1 MYRVKHVHY
10 RFQNYISIY
19 NKVHLGGRFT
29 TLEGLLQQAYEQLW
43 GRIYNPDSDS
53 STSEEKEKFATFLE
67 RMKDAIDG
75 KMSFTLIMD
84 DPLSASYIQNLYAP
98 DEDPNM
104 TIEEYQRT
112 REQDED
118 LGIADMQVKET
129 S

>member
-1 MYRVKHVHY
+1 
-10 RFQNYISIY
+10 
-19 NKVHLGGRFT
+19 
-29 TLEGLLQQAYEQLW
+29 LLQQAYEQLW
-43 GRIYNPDSDS
+43 GRVYNPDSDS
-53 STSEEKEKFATFLE
+53 TTSDEKEKFAKFLG

-75 KMSFTLIMD
+75 KMQFTLILD

-104 TIEEYQRT
+104 MIEEYPRT

-118 LGIADMQVKET
+118 LGIADMEVKEM